1 MKVSQ
6 RLFLG
11 VVPSVVGLFT
21 VAGLAYWGKY
31 SRTAPEAVVI
41 VAGIASVI
49 SLVVA
54 WRNTRYVARRVE
66 RLASIRSSAGRGE
79 NDERDAIEQKV
90 DFLGRE
96 ASAARADA
104 DKASRDALNRAKE
117 YAAMVTDAAGSVSER
132 LSDARLSLHV
142 LQENHFGEL
151 NDNQEEII
159 NAARDQVEA
168 AETELGKLKTIASI
182 DQGAIIPHPQAT
194 RVSDVVRSLLPLVKS
209 RAEKKNI
216 RLMSEIDPAIP
227 RISCDKSKLRDALML
242 VLNDAV
248 TYAVP
253 GTSLSIHLSGE
264 KNEVALIIN
273 HGSPHSSTSDMALA
287 QRLIGIQGG
296 SVTNEGDATVVRLV
310 RERVS
315 S

>member
-11 VVPSVVGLFT
+11 VVPSVIGLFT

-31 SRTAPEAVVI
+31 SRTAPEAVVL
-41 VAGIASVI
+41 VAGIATIV
-49 SLVVA
+49 SLMVA

-66 RLASIRSSAGRGE
+66 RLASIRSSVGRDE
-79 NDERDAIEQKV
+79 NDELDVIEQKV
-90 DFLGRE
+90 DLLGRE

-104 DKASRDALNRAKE
+104 DKATRDALNRAKE

-182 DQGAIIPHPQAT
+182 DQGVITSHPEAT
-194 RVSDVVRSLLPLVKS
+194 KISDVVRSLLPLVKS
-209 RAEKKNI
+209 RADKKNV
-216 RLMSEIDPAIP
+216 RVMSEIDPAIP

-248 TYAVP
+248 TYAIA
-253 GTSLSIHLSGE
+253 GTSLSIHLSGD
-264 KNEVALIIN
+264 KKEVTLIVN

-296 SVTNEGDATVVRLV
+296 SVTNEGEATVVRLL

-315 S
+315 I

>member
-79 NDERDAIEQKV
+79 NDELDAIEQKV

-182 DQGAIIPHPQAT
+182 DQGAITPHPQAT

-253 GTSLSIHLSGE
+253 GTSLSIHLSGD
-264 KNEVALIIN
+264 KKEVALIVN